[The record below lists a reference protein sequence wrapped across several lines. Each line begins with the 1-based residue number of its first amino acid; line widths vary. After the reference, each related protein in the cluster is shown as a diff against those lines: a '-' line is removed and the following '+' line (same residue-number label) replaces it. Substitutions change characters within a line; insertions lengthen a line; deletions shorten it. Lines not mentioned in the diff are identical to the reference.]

1 MNTVKIREEINKYLE
16 KADDRF
22 LKLVYGM
29 MTADQEQEADF
40 DVPENHRNIIRE
52 RLEDYK
58 KNPDDVLTWEEV
70 KRRTEAKL

>member
-1 MNTVKIREEINKYLE
+1 MNTVKLREEINKYLE

-29 MTADQEQEADF
+29 MAADQEENF
-40 DVPENHRNIIRE
+40 TVPEDHKNIIRK

-58 KNPDDVLTWEEV
+58 KNPDDVLTWEKV
-70 KRRTEAKL
+70 KRKTETKL

>member
-1 MNTVKIREEINKYLE
+1 MNTVKLREEINKYLE

-29 MTADQEQEADF
+29 MTADQEENF
-40 DVPENHRNIIRE
+40 TVPEDHKNIIRE

-58 KNPDDVLTWEEV
+58 KNPDDVLTWEKV
-70 KRRTEAKL
+70 KRKTETKL